1 MKENQLRT
9 AQIAIKQ
16 GDKVKA
22 RTVLR
27 TILIQNPKNEEA
39 WMLLAGVVEKREHVS
54 DCLERV
60 LRINP
65 QNEAARRALSTRTIE
80 KTMPLESYD
89 GVLITDRAIQEKISD
104 IDSDRKS
111 KYLSGYWGRRSEKA
125 PYRMRKPVNWPL
137 IIGSIIVFL
146 FVLLAIAGPSL
157 APRDP
162 IENSA
167 LLKVGDTYIKPPY
180 PLFTPG
186 FPLGSGDMGRDL
198 FSRLLWAIRPTFT
211 LVLVVAILR
220 LVLGTSIGMVAGWST
235 GFIGHTLDTAIAV
248 AISIPV
254 IIVAL
259 CGIAAVGEELGIWAF
274 IVGLCLT
281 GWVGTARIVREQ
293 TQGVR
298 DQEYI
303 QAAHAMG
310 ASNRQIL
317 FHHIIR
323 QIRPLLSMLFVF
335 EISATLML
343 IAALGF
349 LGYYI
354 GGDIWVTI
362 TDVTAQAISGMPEL
376 GQMLATTGMSI
387 LRPWPLMVIG
397 GVVFLVVL
405 GFNLLGEGLRRQS
418 NQYSLGRRSAISE
431 QAERLQIWF
440 DENAWYPL
448 SNLSKTRTFRLGL
461 AGILIIIV
469 LIAGWVWWR
478 TIISTPSVENQ
489 MVAAISENP
498 TSPATCHDPY
508 GSRSSDCLGPRSAGV
523 AWIFE
528 DDNGFNGGPTV
539 GVDGTVYVSSGA
551 NMLYAITPD
560 GEVRW
565 KTILTSTPV
574 GKPATSEMGQIYVTD
589 KDGGLTAL
597 SSNGKIT
604 WQYQPQDGEPAK
616 AGPIV
621 SPDGNIY
628 YATGLIGRDVQAV
641 SKDGKALWRV
651 HTPGDAAL
659 SDQLRLSPSGDLV
672 FLMEDVIDVRD
683 GSLIDTTALGEMDQH
698 YRGADG
704 NTYSVKEHEVIHWK
718 FDETSIDVI
727 NEVTW
732 DHSKFT
738 IARTPKEVGVTRDQV
753 LWLFYAAFIER
764 RAIGEDTGIVW
775 LNLEGQ
781 ELGKT
786 RYPTRNSKV
795 IAVDRQ
801 AVVFTCGN
809 LEHGYGDLECQAFS
823 LDSSAPL
830 WTLILEQS
838 HQVMGGTL
846 VSGRLYV
853 TSREGQLYA
862 IGELEQLTTAPP
874 IAQATQVTPQE
885 AAGEDDRVV
894 YLTAEPTLAQ
904 VTSTP
909 PEEPTA
915 KTDSLLDLAGEP
927 IGPQEPQLE
936 VIFEDR
942 ALFTGKP
949 VVGEDG
955 TVYIGSKSG
964 KVYALDPSGEILW
977 EVTPPAKPVSAPA
990 LDLDGNL
997 YVADEDGGLSAL
1009 TPGGEILWRF
1019 QTEEGSGLTSP
1030 VISPDGVLFY
1040 LVGTYSK
1047 GYIQAVSA
1055 SGKGLWLTELH
1066 QRSFFYPL
1074 GISPKGDFVFYH
1086 DEVFDASDGSR
1097 LEFDLSFAVDKFFG
1111 GEDSKTYLW
1120 AGNTVVEWRYIDSKF
1135 EMTEQ
1140 RVLSPIEFNLND
1152 NDGVGVTPEGVVWLQ
1167 GGTSMFWFSKDGKA
1181 LAAHDYSEVP
1191 WDSMQYRE
1199 FETLISVDRDYTVYV
1214 CGGLYCAAFSPR
1226 SKEPLW
1232 DLDLID
1238 WGDPELSK
1246 FYEEIL
1252 GGALAP
1258 GRLYIATSKGYLYLI
1273 HDEEY

>member
-1 MKENQLRT
+1 MQENQLRA

-16 GDKVKA
+16 GDKAKA
-22 RTVLR
+22 RAVLR
-27 TILIQNPKNEEA
+27 TILIQNPHNEEA
-39 WMLLAGVVEKREHVS
+39 WMLLAGVVEKREHVD

-65 QNEAARRALSTRTIE
+65 QNEAARRALSTSKNKKFKAFE
-80 KTMPLESYD
+80 LSD
-89 GVLITDRAIQEKISD
+89 GLQKASRATQGQISDKETDRKGKHLFRYWNRRLENTTHPM
-104 IDSDRKS
+104 RKS
-111 KYLSGYWGRRSEKA
+111 
-125 PYRMRKPVNWPL
+125 VNWPL
-137 IIGSIIVFL
+137 IIGLIL
-146 FVLLAIAGPSL
+146 VLLTAFLALAGPSL

-162 IENSA
+162 LEGSA

-198 FSRLLWAIRPTFT
+198 FSRLLWAMRPTLT
-211 LVLVVAILR
+211 LVLVVAIVR
-220 LVLGTSIGMVAGWST
+220 LVLGTSIGMIAGWSS
-235 GFIGHTLDTAIAV
+235 GFFGRTLDTAIAV

-281 GWVGTARIVREQ
+281 GWVETARIVREQ

-323 QIRPLLSMLFVF
+323 QIRPLLLMLFVF
-335 EISATLML
+335 EISATIML
-343 IAALGF
+343 TAALGF

-387 LRPWPLMVIG
+387 LRPWPLLVIG
-397 GVVFLVVL
+397 GVVFFVVL
-405 GFNLLGEGLRRQS
+405 GFNLLGEGLSRRS
-418 NQYSLGRRSAISE
+418 NQYRLGRRSAISE
-431 QAERLQIWF
+431 QAERMQIWL

-448 SNLSKTRTFRLGL
+448 SNLSKTRTFRIGL
-461 AGILIIIV
+461 AGFLTIAV

-478 TIISTPSVENQ
+478 AIIPTPSVERQ
-489 MVAAISENP
+489 MVAAFSEKP
-498 TSPATCHDPY
+498 PSSAACHDPY
-508 GSRSSDCLGPRSAGV
+508 GSRSSHCLGPRSPEV

-528 DDNGFNGGPTV
+528 DGNGFVGGLVV
-539 GVDGTVYVSSGA
+539 GVDGMVYVSSGA
-551 NMLYAITPD
+551 NVLYAIKPD
-560 GEVRW
+560 GNVHW
-565 KTILTSTPV
+565 QTLLPATPV
-574 GKPATSEMGQIYVTD
+574 GTPAISEMGQIYVTD
-589 KDGGLTAL
+589 MDGGLTAL
-597 SSNGKIT
+597 SSNGEIN
-604 WQYQPQDGEPAK
+604 WQYQPEDGESAK

-641 SKDGKALWRV
+641 SKDGQALWQV

-659 SDQLRLSPSGDLV
+659 SDQLRLNPSGDFL
-672 FLMEDVIDVRD
+672 FLMDDVLNARD
-683 GSLIDTTALGEMDQH
+683 GSLIDTAALGEVDQH
-698 YRGADG
+698 QIGADG
-704 NTYSVKEHEVIHWK
+704 NTYSVNGHEIIRWK
-718 FDETSIDVI
+718 LYETSIDI
-727 NEVTW
+727 MNRLTW

-738 IARTPKEVGVTRDQV
+738 VARTPKDIGVTRDQV
-753 LWLFYAAFIER
+753 LWLFYAAFLENT
-764 RAIGEDTGIVW
+764 AYGEDTGIVW

-786 RYPTRNSKV
+786 RYPTRNSQV

-801 AVVFTCGN
+801 AVVYTCGN
-809 LEHGYGDLECQAFS
+809 LEHGYGELECQAFS
-823 LDSSAPL
+823 PDSSAPL
-830 WTLILEQS
+830 WTLILDQS
-838 HQVMGGTL
+838 HQVKGGAL
-846 VSGRLYV
+846 VAGRLYV
-853 TSREGQLYA
+853 TTEEGQLYA
-862 IGELEQLTTAPP
+862 IGEAELLPTALT

-894 YLTAEPTLAQ
+894 DITAEPTLAQ

-915 KTDSLLDLAGEP
+915 ETDSLLDLAGDP

-936 VIFEDR
+936 IFFEDEVPF
-942 ALFTGKP
+942 AGKP

-964 KVYALDPSGEILW
+964 KFYALDPSGEILW
-977 EVTPPAKPVSAPA
+977 VVTTPAKPVGAPA
-990 LDLDGNL
+990 LDMDGNL
-997 YVADEDGGLSAL
+997 YVVDEDGGLSAL

-1019 QTEEGSGLTSP
+1019 QTEEGIALSGP
-1030 VISPDGVLFY
+1030 VISPDGKLFY
-1040 LVGTYSK
+1040 VVGTYSK

-1055 SGKGLWLTELH
+1055 SGEGLWLTELQTGLLIH
-1066 QRSFFYPL
+1066 TL
-1074 GISPKGDFVFYH
+1074 DISPTGDFVFYH
-1086 DEVFDASDGSR
+1086 DEVFDASNGAR
-1097 LEFDLSFAVDKFFG
+1097 MEFDLPFAVDKFFG
-1111 GEDSKTYLW
+1111 GEDGKTYLW
-1120 AGNTVVEWRYIDSKF
+1120 AGGTVVEWRYTDSKF
-1135 EMTEQ
+1135 EMTEE
-1140 RVLSPIEFNLND
+1140 RVLSSIEYPG
-1152 NDGVGVTPEGVVWLQ
+1152 GVGVTPQSVVWLQ
-1167 GGTSMFWFSKDGKA
+1167 GWHSLFWFTKDGKA
-1181 LAAHDYSEVP
+1181 LAAVDFSEVHWESP
-1191 WDSMQYRE
+1191 QYKE
-1199 FETLISVDRDYTVYV
+1199 FGIVISIDRDYTIFV
-1214 CGGLYCAAFSPR
+1214 CGSYQSAQIHSCWAFSPS

-1232 DLDLID
+1232 EVDLIE
-1238 WGDPELSK
+1238 WGP
-1246 FYEEIL
+1246 YEIYEVIF

-1258 GRLYIATSKGYLYLI
+1258 GRLYISSSKGYLYLI
-1273 HDEEY
+1273 HDGGS